1 MQSVSMWFA
10 ETAQQQGRQ
19 LVTRVYV
26 QWDDATWTD
35 ESDYLESHTGSLRF
49 GAPGEELTPPGD
61 VGDATIVLQNFGRF
75 EEAGTLAAYIGGPA
89 GLFGKR
95 VRLEVGFRAFGGN
108 SIVEEL
114 VCVFTGVIY
123 NWTPG
128 TKLTLQCRDMG
139 YAYMQHKTSCTI
151 RVSRRADQLIADY
164 ADLASV
170 PAGARVLDT
179 SSFVVPWGWLD
190 DEGVV
195 EEMWEVA
202 RAEGARI
209 YFDQLG
215 RLRFET
221 VQHWACHATP
231 DLVLDASYRELRE
244 QPSPDALATS
254 ITVEWAGRYVGA
266 ETVLYTL
273 EESKVIRPGETLEFE
288 ARFSHPCLQY
298 SALAASDYK
307 IVSVGG
313 VDMAGSMTVSL
324 PSEQRFAQRCTVR
337 LSNSHTNLAA
347 TVIFLQIR
355 GYPLLGGPTEQVTVQ
370 AAVPPTPWLRNRNL
384 RGNMYMQTWEQAV
397 TQAQFLAGRYQRL
410 TRVATLT
417 DLPGLPQLELGDRVR
432 WLESKPEFELLAN
445 TSFESNTSGWAIT
458 SYGPL
463 VTRTSGYGAI
473 DGAYALLADFTPAGT
488 NAYALVL
495 STAVPCTPGDI
506 YGLTGWCK
514 QIWSAFSAAQGVDVG
529 LRFLDSGGNVVQDNL
544 SAAAAD
550 EGNWVAFSTQY
561 SAPAGANQVQAY
573 LQPYAANGGGTGFKA
588 LLDGLSLCRVGAY
601 REGFVI
607 GLSWRYAADH
617 GYRQTLQLLD
627 ATQLYP
633 HADYFV
639 IGETALGA
647 AGRAWY

>member
-1 MQSVSMWFA
+1 MQSVSTWFA

-26 QWDDATWTD
+26 QWDGATWTD
-35 ESDYLESHTGSLRF
+35 ESDYLESHMGNLRF
-49 GAPGEELTPPGD
+49 GAPGDELTPPGD
-61 VGDATIVLQNFGRF
+61 VGDATVILQNFGRF
-75 EEAGTLAAYIGGPA
+75 AEAGPLAAYIGGPG
-89 GLFGKR
+89 GLFGKQ

-108 SIVEEL
+108 IIVEEL

-128 TKLTLQCRDMG
+128 AKLTLQCRDLG
-139 YAYMQHKTSCTI
+139 YAYMQHKTSCA
-151 RVSRRADQLIADY
+151 VSAQRRADQLIADY
-164 ADLASV
+164 ADLAGV

-190 DEGVV
+190 DESIV

-215 RLRFET
+215 RLRYES
-221 VQHWACHATP
+221 VQYWARKTTP
-231 DLVLDASYRELRE
+231 DLVLDALYHDWHE

-254 ITVEWAGRYVGA
+254 VTVEWAGRYVGA

-273 EESKVIRPGETLEFE
+273 EENKVIRPGETLEFE

-307 IVSVGG
+307 IVSIGG
-313 VDMAGSMTVSL
+313 VDMAGSVTVSL
-324 PSEQRFAQRCTVR
+324 PAEQRFAQRCTVR
-337 LSNSHTNLAA
+337 LSNNHATLAA
-347 TVIFLQIR
+347 SVIFLQIR

-370 AAVPPTPWLRNRNL
+370 AVVPPTPWLRNRNL
-384 RGNMYMQTWEQAV
+384 RGNMYMQTWVQAV
-397 TQAQFLAGRYQRL
+397 TQAQFLAGRHQRL
-410 TRVATLT
+410 ARIATLT
-417 DLPGLPQLELGDRVR
+417 DLPGLPQIELGDRIR
-432 WLESKPEFELLAN
+432 WASIAPAPELLAN
-445 TSFESNTSGWAIT
+445 TSFENATTGWAIAA
-458 SYGPL
+458 YGPL
-463 VTRTSGYGAI
+463 VTRTSSYDAVNGN
-473 DGAYALLADFTPAGT
+473 YALLADFTPAGT
-488 NAYALVL
+488 NAYALIL
-495 STAVPCTPGDI
+495 STAVPCNPGDI

-514 QIWSAFSAAQGVDVG
+514 QLWSVFSAAQGVDVG
-529 LRFLDSGGNVVQDNL
+529 LRFLDSGDNVLQDNL
-544 SAAAAD
+544 IAASADA
-550 EGNWVAFSTQY
+550 GNWVAFSTEC
-561 SAPAGANQVQAY
+561 SAPTGASQVQAY

-588 LLDGLSLCRVGAY
+588 LLDGLSLRCVVAY

-607 GLSWRYAADH
+607 GLSWRCAADH

-627 ATQLYP
+627 AEQLSPY
-633 HADYFV
+633 ADYFV

>member
-1 MQSVSMWFA
+1 MQNVSTWFA

-26 QWDDATWTD
+26 QWDGATWTD

-49 GAPGEELTPPGD
+49 GAPGDELTPPGD
-61 VGDATIVLQNFGRF
+61 VGEATVVLQNFGRF
-75 EEAGTLAAYIGGPA
+75 DEAGPLAAYIGGPG
-89 GLFGKR
+89 GLFGKQ
-95 VRLEVGFRAFGGN
+95 VKLEVGFQAFGGDI
-108 SIVEEL
+108 IVEER

-128 TKLTLQCRDMG
+128 VKLTLQCRDMG
-139 YAYMQHKTSCTI
+139 YAYLQHKTSCA
-151 RVSRRADQLIADY
+151 VLVQRRADQLIADY
-164 ADLASV
+164 ANLAGV
-170 PAGARVLDT
+170 PVGARVLDV

-190 DEGVV
+190 DESVV

-215 RLRFET
+215 QLRFET
-221 VQHWACHATP
+221 AQHWARHTTP
-231 DLVLDASYRELRE
+231 DLVLDGTYRDWSE
-244 QPSPDALATS
+244 QSSPDALATS
-254 ITVEWAGRYVGA
+254 ITVEWSGRYVGA

-313 VDMAGSMTVSL
+313 VDMAGSVTVSL
-324 PSEQRFAQRCTVR
+324 PPQQRFAQRCTVR
-337 LSNSHTNLAA
+337 LSNSHANLAA
-347 TVIFLQIR
+347 SVIFLQIR
-355 GYPLLGGPTEQVTVQ
+355 GYPLLGGPTEQVTAQ
-370 AAVPPTPWLRNRNL
+370 AALPPTPWLRNRNL
-384 RGNMYMQTWEQAV
+384 RGNMYMQTWVQAL
-397 TQAQFLAGRYQRL
+397 TQAQFLAGRQQRL
-410 TRVATLT
+410 TRIATLT

-432 WLESKPEFELLAN
+432 WQQYLTSLELLTN
-445 TSFESNTSGWAIT
+445 TSFEFDTTGWTIT
-458 SYGPL
+458 PRPGVVVQRRSVVDAPDGSYVLETLFG
-463 VTRTSGYGAI
+463 SAAG
-473 DGAYALLADFTPAGT
+473 FTWATIRSAPVAC
-488 NAYALVL
+488 A
-495 STAVPCTPGDI
+495 PGVI
-506 YGLTGWCK
+506 CELTGWYRLR
-514 QIWSAFSAAQGVDVG
+514 WLAAGTHG
-529 LRFLDSGGNVVQDNL
+529 LDACLAFLDDAGNVLREDLMAVSPVQDT
-544 SAAAAD
+544 
-550 EGNWVAFSTQY
+550 WTTFTRTQA
-561 SAPAGANQVQAY
+561 APANTAWVQAF
-573 LQPYAANGGGTGFKA
+573 LVPSALNGDVTHFGVQ
-588 LLDGLSLCRVGAY
+588 LDALSLRQTA
-601 REGFVI
+601 RPKDGFVI

-639 IGETALGA
+639 IGATALGA